1 MKNKKGLYILAVC
14 VFAFA
19 LFVLFRNNT
28 HSFKRLSASVTPEE
42 EKNLIIEKAE
52 KYINDNIE
60 QYDGKS
66 EIRVKDLIINSYLN
80 EEEAKDV
87 TKDLYEE
94 ETRIFFTVNNNKLED
109 IYLKDEL
116 FSKLFKCS
124 DVCYINN
131 DNYIYYNNDLYQI
144 LRVDSGGNVYIVN
157 NEPKTVNTRN
167 IDKIMR
173 NKYNELD
180 KKVSN
185 SVDLISLNDI
195 RNSEFL
201 KVEKDMLLSSPAGYN
216 IYSVATNET
225 KAIDVDEVDAMFV
238 IKILNTVN
246 YKSGNG
252 TSFNPYII
260 SE

>member
-1 MKNKKGLYILAVC
+1 
-14 VFAFA
+14 
-19 LFVLFRNNT
+19 
-28 HSFKRLSASVTPEE
+28 
-42 EKNLIIEKAE
+42 
-52 KYINDNIE
+52 
-60 QYDGKS
+60 
-66 EIRVKDLIINSYLN
+66 
-80 EEEAKDV
+80 
-87 TKDLYEE
+87 
-94 ETRIFFTVNNNKLED
+94 
-109 IYLKDEL
+109 
-116 FSKLFKCS
+116 
-124 DVCYINN
+124 
-131 DNYIYYNNDLYQI
+131 
-144 LRVDSGGNVYIVN
+144 
-157 NEPKTVNTRN
+157 
-167 IDKIMR
+167 MR

-225 KAIDVDEVDAMFV
+225 KAIDVDEVDTMFV